1 MPARETARLDFVVA
15 LAQSASKQAYSKH
28 VFECE
33 QVATYRAIAWF
44 DGYGWDGIEGAC
56 HVDAEVAEA
65 NERRLFVALFVGDKE
80 PCANDEKVDSIF
92 GIRRRVFGNRLLYGF
107 ASVQT

>member
-1 MPARETARLDFVVA
+1 MPTRETEWINFVVTR
-15 LAQSASKQAYSKH
+15 AQSDSKQAYPEH

-33 QVATYRAIAWF
+33 QVAAHRAFARV
-44 DGYGWDGIEGAC
+44 DGYGWDGIEGAR
-56 HVDAEVAEA
+56 HVGTEIAEA
-65 NERRLFVALFVGDKE
+65 NERRLRIALFVGGEVPRAD
-80 PCANDEKVDSIF
+80 DEKVDSIF